1 MAQGIG
7 SCNCTES
14 VLGDSGSISLLFP
27 PWTEESPSKFGKQA
41 RGTAYWERSP
51 HNSGLMNRKEVRTM
65 AGICK
70 LCVYFR
76 ANVHPGKEKPH
87 HCAALDQ
94 ALSEEQAE
102 KVCEEQKV
110 T

>member
-1 MAQGIG
+1 
-7 SCNCTES
+7 
-14 VLGDSGSISLLFP
+14 
-27 PWTEESPSKFGKQA
+27 
-41 RGTAYWERSP
+41 
-51 HNSGLMNRKEVRTM
+51 MNRKEVRTM

-76 ANVHPGKEKPH
+76 ANVHPGKGKPH

>member
-1 MAQGIG
+1 MRY
-7 SCNCTES
+7 SDMT
-14 VLGDSGSISLLFP
+14 SIEMLRKRFGRFRFDFL
-27 PWTEESPSKFGKQA
+27 PWTKESPSKIGKQA

-51 HNSGLMNRKEVRTM
+51 LNSGLMNKKEVRTM

-76 ANVHPGKEKPH
+76 ANVHPGKENPH

>member
-1 MAQGIG
+1 
-7 SCNCTES
+7 
-14 VLGDSGSISLLFP
+14 
-27 PWTEESPSKFGKQA
+27 
-41 RGTAYWERSP
+41 
-51 HNSGLMNRKEVRTM
+51 M

-76 ANVHPGKEKPH
+76 ANVHPGKGNPH